1 MKMGKNK
8 KTPIT
13 IDDKEYDIESF
24 KDEQKRM
31 LNHIVDLDRKMESS
45 EFNLEQLRFGRESF
59 LTQLKKSLETTEK
72 YPKEAN

>member
-1 MKMGKNK
+1 
-8 KTPIT
+8 
-13 IDDKEYDIESF
+13 
-24 KDEQKRM
+24 M

-59 LTQLKKSLETTEK
+59 LTQLKKSLETMEK

>member
-1 MKMGKNK
+1 MGKNK

-13 IDDKEYDIESF
+13 IDNKEYDIESF

-59 LTQLKKSLETTEK
+59 LMQLKGSLATI
-72 YPKEAN
+72 KE

>member
-1 MKMGKNK
+1 MGKNK

-59 LTQLKKSLETTEK
+59 VTQLKKSLETGV
-72 YPKEAN
+72 

>member
-59 LTQLKKSLETTEK
+59 VTQLKKSLETGV
-72 YPKEAN
+72 

>member
-13 IDDKEYDIESF
+13 IDNKEYDIESF

-59 LTQLKKSLETTEK
+59 LTQLKKSLETMEK

>member
-1 MKMGKNK
+1 MGKNK

-13 IDDKEYDIESF
+13 IDNKEYDIESF

-72 YPKEAN
+72 P

>member
-1 MKMGKNK
+1 MGKNK

>member
-1 MKMGKNK
+1 MGKNK

-59 LTQLKKSLETTEK
+59 LTQLKKSLETMEK

>member
-1 MKMGKNK
+1 M
-8 KTPIT
+8 

-24 KDEQKRM
+24 NDEQKRM

-59 LTQLKKSLETTEK
+59 LTQLKKSLETE
-72 YPKEAN
+72 EQ

>member
-1 MKMGKNK
+1 MGKNK

-13 IDDKEYDIESF
+13 IDNKEYDIESF

-45 EFNLEQLRFGRESF
+45 EFNLEQLRFRRESF
-59 LTQLKKSLETTEK
+59 LTQLKKSLETMEK
-72 YPKEAN
+72 HPKEAN

>member
-1 MKMGKNK
+1 MGKNK

-13 IDDKEYDIESF
+13 IDNKEYDIKSF

-59 LTQLKKSLETTEK
+59 LTQLKKSLETMEK

>member
-1 MKMGKNK
+1 MGENK
-8 KTPIT
+8 KTPIM

-24 KDEQKRM
+24 NDEQKRM

-59 LTQLKKSLETTEK
+59 LTQLKKSLETE
-72 YPKEAN
+72 EQ

>member
-13 IDDKEYDIESF
+13 IDNKEYDIESF

-31 LNHIVDLDRKMESS
+31 FNHIVDLDRKMESS

-59 LTQLKKSLETTEK
+59 LTQLKKSLETMEK